1 MSTTRP
7 HIQVGFR
14 VGELEVAAPTAMK
27 FCWMPA
33 PCGVAAGGKYY
44 QNLKLVFGGYP
55 MPILEATKRCLL
67 FTNTDGLPWSVR
79 TSAQG
84 NGAHKSHS
92 KE

>member
-7 HIQVGFR
+7 HIQIGFR
-14 VGELEVAAPTAMK
+14 VGKLEVATPAAMK

-33 PCGVAAGGKYY
+33 PCGVSAGGKYY
-44 QNLKLVFGGYP
+44 QNLKLFGGIP
-55 MPILEATKRCLL
+55 MPILEATKRYSL
-67 FTNTDGLPWSVR
+67 FTNTDGLLWSIR

-84 NGAHKSHS
+84 NGVHKSHS